1 MLSLKTR
8 VTFYIT
14 RVKRN
19 FNLDNYFTSL

>member
-14 RVKRN
+14 RVKQIL
-19 FNLDNYFTSL
+19 NLDNYFHSL